1 MTTKTG
7 KGVLEVYNMNT
18 NIKNSRYFGAILISP
33 LIIVLLIGGVYLK
46 IITFLLSI
54 MGMYE
59 VYKVINS
66 GNKFNSIPIIG
77 FALLA
82 LYYLTGI
89 SIETLGYMLIIST
102 LLLLCIPVINLKY
115 NFADMFLTLGV
126 FIYVGVFLSL
136 IPNIYD
142 MQGGNYL
149 IWLIFLSSWIGDTA
163 AYYSGRFLG
172 KHKLCPDV
180 SPKKTVEGSIGG
192 LIGSILSCGLFGIVT
207 QGYLFHI
214 SLIHFFLMGALAGIL
229 GQFGD
234 LTASS
239 IKRYFKVKDYSHLIP
254 GHGGILDRFDSII
267 FSSVAIF
274 MYLSLILG
282 L

>member
-102 LLLLCIPVINLKY
+102 LLLLCIPVIN
-115 NFADMFLTLGV
+115 
-126 FIYVGVFLSL
+126 
-136 IPNIYD
+136 
-142 MQGGNYL
+142 
-149 IWLIFLSSWIGDTA
+149 
-163 AYYSGRFLG
+163 
-172 KHKLCPDV
+172 
-180 SPKKTVEGSIGG
+180 
-192 LIGSILSCGLFGIVT
+192 
-207 QGYLFHI
+207 
-214 SLIHFFLMGALAGIL
+214 
-229 GQFGD
+229 
-234 LTASS
+234 
-239 IKRYFKVKDYSHLIP
+239 
-254 GHGGILDRFDSII
+254 
-267 FSSVAIF
+267 
-274 MYLSLILG
+274 
-282 L
+282 